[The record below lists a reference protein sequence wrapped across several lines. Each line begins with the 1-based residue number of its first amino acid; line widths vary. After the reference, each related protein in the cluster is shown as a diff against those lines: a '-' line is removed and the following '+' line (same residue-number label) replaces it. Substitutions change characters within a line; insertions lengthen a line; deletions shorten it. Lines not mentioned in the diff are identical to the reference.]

1 MTDVELF
8 KSICDQ
14 YGIQENTDN
23 TGLMLKVKVG
33 NEIREVK
40 VINVGNCMMCGNPIR
55 IIPRRGN
62 GITPNIFFCSKCER
76 QMMFKQAESEEEN
89 ADSN

>member
-62 GITPNIFFCSKCER
+62 GITPNIFFCSNCER
-76 QMMFKQAESEEEN
+76 LAAQSESEKEK
-89 ADSN
+89 